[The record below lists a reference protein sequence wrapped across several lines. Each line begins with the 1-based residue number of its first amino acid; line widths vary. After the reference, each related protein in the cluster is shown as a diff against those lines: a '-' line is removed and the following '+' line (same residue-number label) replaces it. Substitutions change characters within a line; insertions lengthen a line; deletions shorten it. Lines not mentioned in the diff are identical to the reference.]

1 MGRLHR
7 YCQKH
12 DVVISNMVAAETRE
26 GHVMETLFEKI
37 RQIELQYPTFNVMGQ
52 VLAGGDLEGLMTDA
66 IRSGSTHDIT
76 DRVMEATER
85 AKMVDEMLGRTPIDV
100 QDVRRRMEY
109 IKAQRTDGKYLVRM
123 AERLFDGLGGSIRY
137 TGKKTILDV
146 PNAIRYGPLTKRRIT
161 HDAPPDELLARGGRI
176 YDHLEEWIRRHCS
189 NDLKFGSVFRDPGGF
204 DGHVVFHAIPIYD
217 KGLSLIGRL
226 LVAHKYADGAATSV
240 DPSILH
246 DMKYDVETE
255 AGPAPRMD
263 DVQKAALDMARAEAD
278 RMAAEQKKFWE
289 HRTKAATERMMM
301 EAKDI
306 QQKMG
311 STGFGAERNALDA
324 RLRELERRQ
333 KEVEAEHEMAVTLTP
348 HAPIL
353 EGWVRVVPDSDGL
366 RDDQDTERIG
376 MEVSMAHERSEGFEV
391 EDVSGKHNIGHDLL
405 STHSDGRRREI
416 EVKARCGMGGID
428 LTESEYEHAK
438 RSKYAVIHVISNA
451 GQPNQR
457 LDIISDTS
465 GIQVTKRT
473 VYTVQ
478 RTEIRRL
485 AD

>member
-1 MGRLHR
+1 M
-7 YCQKH
+7 
-12 DVVISNMVAAETRE
+12 
-26 GHVMETLFEKI
+26 
-37 RQIELQYPTFNVMGQ
+37 
-52 VLAGGDLEGLMTDA
+52 
-66 IRSGSTHDIT
+66 
-76 DRVMEATER
+76 
-85 AKMVDEMLGRTPIDV
+85 
-100 QDVRRRMEY
+100 QDVRRRMEH
-109 IKAQRTDGKYLVRM
+109 IEAQRTDGKYLVRM

-137 TGKKTILDV
+137 TGKRTIMDV
-146 PNAIRYGPLTKRRIT
+146 PKDIRYGPLAKRRIT
-161 HDAPPDELLARGGRI
+161 HGAPPDEVLARGGRL

-217 KGLSLIGRL
+217 KGLGLIGKP
-226 LVAHKYADGAATSV
+226 LVAHKYADGEVTSV

-246 DMKYDVETE
+246 DMKYDDGTD

-278 RMAAEQKKFWE
+278 RMAAERKKFWE
-289 HRTKAATERMMM
+289 HRTKAATERMMT

-306 QQKMG
+306 RQKMG

-324 RLRELERRQ
+324 RLSELERRQ
-333 KEVEAEHEMAVTLTP
+333 KEVDDEHETAVTLTP

-353 EGWVRVVPDSDGL
+353 EGWVRVVPDSAGPRDG
-366 RDDQDTERIG
+366 QDTERIG

-391 EDVSGKHNIGHDLL
+391 DDVSGKHNIGYDLL

-416 EVKARCGMGGID
+416 EVKGRCDMGGID

-438 RSKYAVIHVISNA
+438 SSKHAVIHVISNA
-451 GQPNQR
+451 GRPDQR

-465 GIQVTKRT
+465 DIRATKRT
-473 VYTVQ
+473 VYTAQ